1 MSASKLDIPQ
11 ISRFL
16 FWGGLNTAV
25 SILVYWTL
33 VFDPSKLTG
42 LSYHGLPI
50 WLANLIAIICGI
62 LLGHFLN
69 KHQVFRSGNKNTLI
83 KYFIM
88 WSGLYVISTGLILLF
103 VRLGSDKFIAA
114 IFAGIA
120 LFPISYMIQK
130 LKIFQEE
137 ANGNSL

>member
-11 ISRFL
+11 LTRFL

-25 SILVYWTL
+25 SILVYWAL
-33 VFDPSKLTG
+33 VFDPSEILNF
-42 LSYHGLPI
+42 SYQGLPI
-50 WLANLIAIICGI
+50 WAANLVAIVSGI

-88 WSGLYVISTGLILLF
+88 WAGLYVISTGLILLF
-103 VRLGSDKFIAA
+103 VRLGSDKFLAA
-114 IFAGIA
+114 VFAGIA
-120 LFPISYMIQK
+120 LFPVSYMIQK
-130 LKIFQEE
+130 LKIFREE
-137 ANGNSL
+137 NQHGN